1 MTMNFGTDQSVSGLA
16 GCNNYMVK
24 NVRTEGGVAFT
35 QIATTRMLCPEPQM
49 STENMFVD
57 ALSRV
62 NNFRH
67 NREGQLL
74 IFGRDVVVTLDPVT

>member
-24 NVRTEGGVAFT
+24 NVRTVRGVAFT